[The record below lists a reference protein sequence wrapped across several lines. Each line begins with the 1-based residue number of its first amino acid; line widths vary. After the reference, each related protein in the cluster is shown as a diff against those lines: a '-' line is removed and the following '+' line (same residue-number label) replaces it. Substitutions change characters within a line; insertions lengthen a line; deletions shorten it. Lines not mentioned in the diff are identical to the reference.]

1 MEIDPLKIPAFMRQ
15 KSGYRKQVNL
25 TSPVSI
31 KSSAVA
37 SPVTRLTTPR
47 PVIKIQS
54 PHFESPFLAM
64 LEADMAKRSGVKLK
78 PEPILTPVGE
88 VTHYYN
94 KIQVAVVRLHADLEV
109 GTRLQFVGEKS
120 SFKQKLD
127 SMQIDREPVQSAG
140 RGDEVGVKVKK
151 PVLIGE
157 TVFLIH

>member
-1 MEIDPLKIPAFMRQ
+1 
-15 KSGYRKQVNL
+15 
-25 TSPVSI
+25 
-31 KSSAVA
+31 
-37 SPVTRLTTPR
+37 
-47 PVIKIQS
+47 
-54 PHFESPFLAM
+54 
-64 LEADMAKRSGVKLK
+64 MAKRSGVKLK